1 MVSFSKIYLYICDHP
16 QSPKSAILDLG
27 PAHFGFKG
35 DTQYTYRRDSSGYD
49 P

>member
-1 MVSFSKIYLYICDHP
+1 MVSFSTIYLYICEHP

-35 DTQYTYRRDSSGYD
+35 DTQYTYRIDSSGYG